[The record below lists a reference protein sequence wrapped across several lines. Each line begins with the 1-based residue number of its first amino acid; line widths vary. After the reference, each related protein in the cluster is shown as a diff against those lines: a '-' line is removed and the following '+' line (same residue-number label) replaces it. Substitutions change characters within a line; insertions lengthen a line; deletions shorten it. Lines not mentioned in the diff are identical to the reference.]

1 MCKKA
6 IHLWLNNTNSG
17 SLRETTY
24 RVAGY
29 DIHSDVPLPALTPFL
44 LDSHEQ
50 FQTPAPVAMPS
61 LHQHGGATIYDDM
74 AFLGREQRHVH
85 VRRDNVGFWID
96 VASVGLFFV
105 EASGKQVVC
114 CRRYAKAEDAVWPLA
129 LLGPVLTLALALSGV
144 WCLHGSAVRYK
155 GKAIVFAGESGR
167 GKSTLAA
174 FLNASWPRL
183 ADDFAP
189 ISAEGNLLP
198 HFPQLKLTSAEQIT
212 AQTLASLP
220 VAAIYVLRSGN
231 EVALQPVP
239 LAEAAL
245 TLARHTVAAR
255 LFDQSLLRQHLAWCS
270 AMAHAIPVVALTYPH
285 RRDALPCVQ
294 AALAV
299 AAGQVT

>member
-50 FQTPAPVAMPS
+50 FQAPAPAAMPR

-85 VRRDNVGFWID
+85 VRRDDVGFWID

-105 EASGKQVVC
+105 EESGKQVVC
-114 CRRYAKAEDAVWPLA
+114 CRRYAKADDATWPLA

-174 FLNASWPRL
+174 FLNVVAAPGRRFRTHFGRRQSPAPFSTTE
-183 ADDFAP
+183 ADIA
-189 ISAEGNLLP
+189 
-198 HFPQLKLTSAEQIT
+198 AEQIT
-212 AQTLASLP
+212 AQTLASLLCSCH
-220 VAAIYVLRSGN
+220 LR
-231 EVALQPVP
+231 
-239 LAEAAL
+239 AAL
-245 TLARHTVAAR
+245 R
-255 LFDQSLLRQHLAWCS
+255 
-270 AMAHAIPVVALTYPH
+270 
-285 RRDALPCVQ
+285 
-294 AALAV
+294 
-299 AAGQVT
+299 